1 MGVGDRSLVGD
12 SGDLVS
18 DSRGRDS
25 SKSVSVCDGLDNRSR
40 GNLTSQDLSNGVGL
54 WLSLSLS
61 LAHVVITMST
71 GNWLIG
77 RIYTRGRLGNIHVR
91 GIDTSGIG
99 DRDMGTIGQV
109 GQRISFSFSF
119 PLSIGVSE
127 GSTETVGVGGVGNIV
142 VEWSDSSVVSTCT
155 VGEVGERVSLGL
167 SLGTDNSHQAC
178 NDKGSHAAC
187 SGLMSTTVPMYS
199 ALI

>member
-54 WLSLSLS
+54 WLSISLS

-77 RIYTRGRLGNIHVR
+77 SIYTRGRLGKIHVR
-91 GIDTSGIG
+91 GIDASGIG

-142 VEWSDSSVVSTCT
+142 VEWGDSSVVSDRVVDTCT
-155 VGEVGERVSLGL
+155 VGEVG
-167 SLGTDNSHQAC
+167 
-178 NDKGSHAAC
+178 
-187 SGLMSTTVPMYS
+187 
-199 ALI
+199 

>member
-12 SGDLVS
+12 SGDLV
-18 DSRGRDS
+18 G
-25 SKSVSVCDGLDNRSR
+25 DNRSR
-40 GNLTSQDLSNGVGL
+40 GNLTSQNLSNGVGL
-54 WLSLSLS
+54 WLSFGLS

-77 RIYTRGRLGNIHVR
+77 SIYTGGRLGNIHVR
-91 GIDTSGIG
+91 GIDTSGITERG
-99 DRDMGTIGQV
+99 MDTSGIGNRDMGTIGQV
-109 GQRISFSFSF
+109 GQRISISFSF

-127 GSTETVGVGGVGNIV
+127 GSAETICVGRVGNVV
-142 VEWSDSSVVSTCT
+142 VEWGDSSVVSDRVVGTCT

-187 SGLMSTTVPMYS
+187 SGLMSTTVPM
-199 ALI
+199 